1 MVMEVVI
8 DYHINKR
15 MMEVLIKKIHFV
27 FIKIQNNQ
35 HK

>member
-1 MVMEVVI
+1 MEVVI

-15 MMEVLIKKIHFV
+15 MEVLIKKIHFV
-27 FIKIQNNQ
+27 FIKIQNNK